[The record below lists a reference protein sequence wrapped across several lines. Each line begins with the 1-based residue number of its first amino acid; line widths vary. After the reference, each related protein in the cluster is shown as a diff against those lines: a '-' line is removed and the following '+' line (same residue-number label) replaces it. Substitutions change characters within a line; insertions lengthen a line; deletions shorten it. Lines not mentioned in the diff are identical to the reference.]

1 MLDQDASRAVLARLL
16 AELEGIGSAEEAA
29 TWAHRVIGPKSTLV
43 AGDAKLAEDLFQRKL
58 AQLEDT
64 QPVGKRP
71 RGRPRKS
78 IKPGEPPIDKSELNH
93 PEPRRLRDREH
104 LRFVMQQPCLICGR
118 TPSDPHH
125 LRFTQPRAL
134 GRKVSDEF
142 TVPLCRGHH
151 REVHRYGDET
161 AWWAAAGIDCKSA
174 ARLLWLKT
182 HPLPNNHGVGLMQVA
197 HVGGVGLNDE
207 TNPTVAAGPR

>member
-1 MLDQDASRAVLARLL
+1 
-16 AELEGIGSAEEAA
+16 
-29 TWAHRVIGPKSTLV
+29 VIGPKSTLV
-43 AGDAKLAEDLFQRKL
+43 AVDAKLVEERFQRKL
-58 AQLEDT
+58 TEFEGA
-64 QPVGKRP
+64 PAVGKP
-71 RGRPRKS
+71 SKGGPRKS
-78 IKPGEPPIDKSELNH
+78 IKPSEHPIDKSELNH

-104 LRFVMQQPCLICGR
+104 LRFVMQQPCLVCGR

-151 REVHRYGDET
+151 REVHRYGDEA
-161 AWWAAAGIDCKSA
+161 AWWAASGIDSKSA

-182 HPLPNNHGVGLMQVA
+182 HPLEPSPATGISR
-197 HVGGVGLNDE
+197 E
-207 TNPTVAAGPR
+207 TKPVVAAGWR